1 MHKNGVILAEVRSLH
16 PKAANL
22 GYFSYNFKFVCVI
35 SDSLSAAAMQIGF
48 EPTSLACM
56 DDVDLEF
63 SYRETPLQADDRCL
77 QYNE

>member
-1 MHKNGVILAEVRSLH
+1 MRKNGVILAEVRSLH

-35 SDSLSAAAMQIGF
+35 SAAGMQIGF